1 MEAEAIIVSY
11 YVVMSELCSGSST
24 NKWNEEMEDHILKEG
39 IPSIENVESL
49 QYQSMFN
56 RSVENMKSYYRKAGI
71 NAPTYTSENPTVQPK
86 ALMEVIKRYYE
97 K

>member
-11 YVVMSELCSGSST
+11 YVVMSELGYGTSS
-24 NKWNEEMEDHILKEG
+24 NKWNEEMEDYMLEKG

-49 QYQSMFN
+49 QYQDMFN
-56 RSVENMKSYYRKAGI
+56 QSVENMKSYYREAGI
-71 NAPTYTSENPTVQPK
+71 NAPTYTSENPTVRPE